1 MQQIPF
7 KGKKIIIVI
16 QYFIAGKSRKI
27 YFLKTTPMVD
37 QSKRDCKLPLLVPCI
52 EQWSLADGQGTL
64 SMKEDASLP
73 LSGRPYI
80 PLSGKNLP
88 TSCGKG
94 CQMTN
99 WLNQTD
105 QTKTL

>member
-1 MQQIPF
+1 MLLLCNKF
-7 KGKKIIIVI
+7 LLKAKKIIIVI

-64 SMKEDASLP
+64 SMKEDASFGKTLHTSFGEKTSLP
-73 LSGRPYI
+73 LAGRVA
-80 PLSGKNLP
+80 K
-88 TSCGKG
+88 
-94 CQMTN
+94 
-99 WLNQTD
+99 
-105 QTKTL
+105 